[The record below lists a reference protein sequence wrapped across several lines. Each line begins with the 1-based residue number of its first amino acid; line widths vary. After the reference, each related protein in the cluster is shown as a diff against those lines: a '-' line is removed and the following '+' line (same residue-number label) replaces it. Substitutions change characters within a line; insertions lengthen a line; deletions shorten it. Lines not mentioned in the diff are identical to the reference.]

1 MMINRCAVEFT
12 VNNQPTPAVRWD
24 LFPQPSDPGSGP
36 SKPKARENAQ
46 RPDKSSDVVDP
57 MPPTGN
63 GRQDSGSKN

>member
-1 MMINRCAVEFT
+1 MNG
-12 VNNQPTPAVRWD
+12 QPTPEVRWD
-24 LFPQPSDPGSGP
+24 LCPPPTDSGPGP

-46 RPDKSSDVVDP
+46 RPDKASDVLDP